1 MHPVHNHTDIFQLNG
16 VCQGRIPTL
25 EGLLPDIHPNSCS
38 ITSRLLSNSAVHK
51 AKCSGMSLIITSLAF
66 VCCFVSFSN
75 E

>member
-1 MHPVHNHTDIFQLNG
+1 MRPVHNHTDIFQLNG
-16 VCQGRIPTL
+16 VCRGRIPTL
-25 EGLLPDIHPNSCS
+25 EALLPDIHTNSGS

-66 VCCFVSFSN
+66 VGCFVSISV